1 MPVVLAILRPFIF
14 LTSRLLFRIRF
25 IDAENVPATGACII
39 TPNHITYADPI
50 WVTIPIHRPVHY
62 MTWDKVFEIPGL
74 GFIARLF
81 GAFPVKLEGTGT
93 AAQREA
99 VELLRRG
106 RPLMIFPEGGRTRT
120 GRVMPF
126 KMGAFRLALAQGV
139 PIVPV
144 AIDGAWQIWPAH
156 RLLPRPGK
164 LTIKYFPAIN
174 VQAVPD
180 EIGNAELKLRAREL
194 AKKTHDIVARHASA
208 TLEEEVTEQAVPLE
222 RSI

>member
-1 MPVVLAILRPFIF
+1 MKVVLAILRPFIF

-25 IDAENVPATGACII
+25 IDAENVPAAGACII

-81 GAFPVKLEGTGT
+81 GAFPVKLEGTDT

-99 VELLRRG
+99 VELLRQG
-106 RPLMIFPEGGRTRT
+106 KPLMIFPEGGRTRT

-126 KMGAFRLALAQGV
+126 KMGAFRLALTQGV
-139 PIVPV
+139 SIIPV
-144 AIDGAWQIWPAH
+144 TIEGAWQIWPAH
-156 RLLPRPGK
+156 KLLPRPGR
-164 LTIKYFPAIN
+164 LTIRYFPAIQ
-174 VQAVPD
+174 VEAVPD
-180 EIGNAELKLRAREL
+180 EVGNAELKLRAREL
-194 AKKTHDIVARHASA
+194 AKKTHDIVAGSALAASGG
-208 TLEEEVTEQAVPLE
+208 EVTEQVVPLE